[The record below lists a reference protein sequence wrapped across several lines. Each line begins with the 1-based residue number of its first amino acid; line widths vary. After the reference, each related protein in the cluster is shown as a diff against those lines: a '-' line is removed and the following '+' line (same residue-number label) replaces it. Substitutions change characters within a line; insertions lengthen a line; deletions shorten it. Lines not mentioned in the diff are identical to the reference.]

1 MTHVDFQVNVML
13 QAVHLATHLIS
24 PPKNEELLN
33 LDYLFRGFRGM
44 FKFLKLPLNPSLNL
58 DFSSCNHLISHQ
70 IYADAQAEN
79 FHRARI

>member
-13 QAVHLATHLIS
+13 QAIHLATHLIA

-44 FKFLKLPLNPSLNL
+44 FQFLKLPLNPS
-58 DFSSCNHLISHQ
+58 
-70 IYADAQAEN
+70 
-79 FHRARI
+79 